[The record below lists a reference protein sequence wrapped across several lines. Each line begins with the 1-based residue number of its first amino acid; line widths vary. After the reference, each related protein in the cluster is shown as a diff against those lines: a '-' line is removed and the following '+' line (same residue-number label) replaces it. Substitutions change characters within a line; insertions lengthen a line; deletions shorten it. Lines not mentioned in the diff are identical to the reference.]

1 MVKKAVEWR
10 FLSPID
16 FCQPAPTALPTTKIL
31 PRALFFFTTPPPSPT
46 FPSPSLKRGSISRRL
61 RLLGGAIRP
70 STTEALFFFYH
81 RLKKSPFFFTT
92 ALAAILKRWSQRSGS
107 RVSRPC
113 VEQVTATVVKRTR
126 VQPPETRNQT
136 NRGPRSRRCSRTAG
150 SRRSTDGQ
158 RHADGSGAARAPKT
172 VATRA
177 AHGRDLTSSLPSPTE
192 REEEL
197 G

>member
-1 MVKKAVEWR
+1 MNGGFSLLLTFVSQHP
-10 FLSPID
+10 LPSPPRK
-16 FCQPAPTALPTTKIL
+16 FCHG
-31 PRALFFFTTPPPSPT
+31 LFFFPPLLPPPPPSPPLKGRVYFAT
-46 FPSPSLKRGSISRRL
+46 FAPPRGGNSPVDYRG
-61 RLLGGAIRP
+61 P
-70 STTEALFFFYH
+70 FFFYH

-113 VEQVTATVVKRTR
+113 VEQVTAKAGAVVKRTR

-158 RHADGSGAARAPKT
+158 RHAAGFGAARAPKT

>member
-1 MVKKAVEWR
+1 MKKAVEWR

-31 PRALFFFTTPPPSPT
+31 PRALFFSPLLPPPPPSPPLKGRVYFAT
-46 FPSPSLKRGSISRRL
+46 FAPPRGGNSPVDYRG
-61 RLLGGAIRP
+61 P
-70 STTEALFFFYH
+70 FYFFLPPF
-81 RLKKSPFFFTT
+81 KKNSPFFFTT

-136 NRGPRSRRCSRTAG
+136 NRGPRSRRCSRPAG

-158 RHADGSGAARAPKT
+158 RHAAGFGAARAPKT

>member
-1 MVKKAVEWR
+1 MNGGFSLLLTFVSQHP
-10 FLSPID
+10 LPSPPRK
-16 FCQPAPTALPTTKIL
+16 FCHG
-31 PRALFFFTTPPPSPT
+31 LFFFHHSSPL
-46 FPSPSLKRGSISRRL
+46 PHLPLPLKVGSISRRL

-81 RLKKSPFFFTT
+81 RLKKKPLFFTT

-113 VEQVTATVVKRTR
+113 VEQVTAKAGAVVKRTR

-136 NRGPRSRRCSRTAG
+136 NRGPRSRRCSRPAG

-158 RHADGSGAARAPKT
+158 RHAAGFGAARAPKT

>member
-1 MVKKAVEWR
+1 MNGGFSLLLTFVSQHP
-10 FLSPID
+10 LPSPPRK
-16 FCQPAPTALPTTKIL
+16 FCHG
-31 PRALFFFTTPPPSPT
+31 LFFFHHSSPL
-46 FPSPSLKRGSISRRL
+46 PHLPLPLKVGSISRRL

-70 STTEALFFFYH
+70 STTEALFFF
-81 RLKKSPFFFTT
+81 LPPFKKNSPFFFTT

-136 NRGPRSRRCSRTAG
+136 NRGPRSRRCSRPAG

>member
-1 MVKKAVEWR
+1 MNGGFSLLLTFVSQHP
-10 FLSPID
+10 LPSPPRK
-16 FCQPAPTALPTTKIL
+16 FCHG
-31 PRALFFFTTPPPSPT
+31 LFFFHHSSPL
-46 FPSPSLKRGSISRRL
+46 PHLPLPLKRGSISRRL

-70 STTEALFFFYH
+70 SSTEAHFFF
-81 RLKKSPFFFTT
+81 LPPFKKNIPFFFTT

-158 RHADGSGAARAPKT
+158 RHAAGFGAARAPKT

-177 AHGRDLTSSLPSPTE
+177 ALGRDLTSSLPSPTE

>member
-31 PRALFFFTTPPPSPT
+31 PRALFFFHHSSPL
-46 FPSPSLKRGSISRRL
+46 PHLPLPLKVGSISRRL

-81 RLKKSPFFFTT
+81 RLKKKPLFFTT

-136 NRGPRSRRCSRTAG
+136 NRGPRSRRCSRPAG